1 MSKFKIKA
9 NCEGV
14 VKAVEFDRSAQIT
27 LNQVKSLFEA
37 QFKANITAIRYQ
49 SPDGKLTPLYQDF
62 HLAEAMKDA
71 ERNKARFIQLDIDKY
86 APPSAYRPP
95 ASVSSPPSFQT
106 QSQSQPQPQPQS
118 QSQSQTRSK
127 FCEECGAPRAPNA
140 KFCTE
145 CGFKWGATPA
155 SPSQGSTSVAS
166 LGGEVCPAC
175 GQGFGSGG
183 TLVKAMDKV
192 WHKNCFVCNGC
203 RATLEGGFI
212 PGKNGLPLCEAC
224 YRRQV

>member
-1 MSKFKIKA
+1 MFY
-9 NCEGV
+9 
-14 VKAVEFDRSAQIT
+14 
-27 LNQVKSLFEA
+27 
-37 QFKANITAIRYQ
+37 RYQ

-118 QSQSQTRSK
+118 QSQSQSQTRSK

-140 KFCTE
+140 K
-145 CGFKWGATPA
+145 
-155 SPSQGSTSVAS
+155 
-166 LGGEVCPAC
+166 
-175 GQGFGSGG
+175 
-183 TLVKAMDKV
+183 
-192 WHKNCFVCNGC
+192 
-203 RATLEGGFI
+203 
-212 PGKNGLPLCEAC
+212 
-224 YRRQV
+224 